1 MKATRVE
8 PTELAAALKKI
19 LPAASP
25 LPASTIIVPSS
36 RIASS
41 LRRDLTGKGRLAG
54 ARFFTPI
61 ELAEDILLKGGVA
74 FQRCS
79 QTARAL
85 GLQALIESRVI
96 EGRLEYFDLSQLRTG
111 PGYSHAISNTI
122 AELEGS
128 GLSAKDLR
136 ELTIKKGG
144 ISEKRFHD
152 LATLWA
158 AVDEKFLS
166 DVPPAWTSARILQEA
181 GHSLREFPSAF
192 SYPGP
197 GVLVLCGDPTNV
209 EARFFASI
217 PGLQVFYIPAL
228 PDRREFADR
237 LQYIS
242 GLLGGELNNET
253 ILGDGK
259 SELDVLRAFL
269 FQSPQKLAAP
279 ARARSQKVDG
289 TVHLEVT
296 SGIEEELAVAVRWVA
311 EKVFEHRTPL
321 ERIAVLLP
329 SLDPLAGML
338 VERLN
343 RLDWPGGEESRSEP
357 EAHAPVYVAG
367 GLPAKMMPTGA
378 KIGALLRTLEFRLT
392 AEELVNLLPTL
403 GIQRSEGEEERINR
417 TDACEVVYS
426 CGTLGGSRA
435 HPEGYREWR
444 PALERRITTLQ
455 HIIEKGKNVVDPGIP
470 TFPRGIEPL
479 RRQLQK
485 IQLILPAVRALERL
499 CHQVQSNESLET
511 LWQSVEKFCNEW
523 FLHFPDF
530 FVFLSHLKASIQT
543 LMRSWLV
550 EDLRGDDALRAIQD
564 GLDGLRVPTA
574 RFGQPRL
581 YIGTIR
587 SAVGLTFDA
596 VRFIGLSEGELP
608 SAPHED
614 AILPDLDRDQI
625 EAGLFEGQRALP
637 RGADRALSDL
647 HAFHRTIRGVQKE
660 VALSAPRE
668 TLDRQTREPSG
679 VLLEA
684 AAALWR
690 HSFKDGPTPTL
701 SVFRS
706 AYLQPGRQSRP
717 DGMKLAGIGPS
728 MSQQAVAEIH
738 NSPVH
743 GSWVAEQKR
752 MRELILAAETNQFSI
767 LDGILGE
774 GLLMPFDL
782 GIDPKH
788 PLSATRLLKLIECP
802 HRFLLECV
810 LGWEEPN
817 EPPMGMEIDALAYG
831 SLLHRVVE
839 RFLKENGTDFSA
851 RKGDLKKW
859 LGSAKEIALDE
870 FNEFLDEYPLI
881 GAALRERKQRQL
893 QLDIVR
899 VLRWDWEHW
908 PTPSRFIAAEQ
919 GFGYP
924 LPIPLG
930 LNPKVYF
937 RGFIDRIDEQ
947 PNGLFIRDL
956 KSGRSHPRVGDESQP
971 IPRLDTQLA
980 VYARALEADAAFAGK
995 KIAGVAYVYAK
1006 TGGDLERRFEKDLS
1020 DLLSE
1025 SQNWLMLSAQLLQHR
1040 LFPRTTNSE
1049 DCTYC
1054 PFTPVCGETANQR
1067 AAEKLS
1073 SATGTLE
1080 SFREFK
1086 ERHHNK

>member
-8 PTELAAALKKI
+8 PIELANSLKKI
-19 LPAASP
+19 LPIASP
-25 LPASTIIVPSS
+25 LPAATIIVPSS
-36 RIASS
+36 RMASS
-41 LRRDLTGKGRLAG
+41 LRRELTGEG
-54 ARFFTPI
+54 ALSGVRFFTPI

-79 QTARAL
+79 QAARAL
-85 GLQALIESRVI
+85 GLQVLIESREL
-96 EGRLEYFDLSQLRTG
+96 EGRLEYLDLGQLRTG
-111 PGYSHAISNTI
+111 PGYSQAISITL
-122 AELEGS
+122 AELES
-128 GLSAKDLR
+128 AGLGPDDL
-136 ELTIKKGG
+136 LKLSVKNGG
-144 ISEKRFHD
+144 IPERRFHD

-158 AVDEKFLS
+158 AVEERFLS
-166 DVPPAWTSARILQEA
+166 DVPPAWTVARILREA
-181 GHSLREFPSAF
+181 ARCLQEFPGSF
-192 SYPGP
+192 SYSGP
-197 GVLVLCGDPTNV
+197 RVLVLCGDVTNV
-209 EARFFASI
+209 EARFYASI
-217 PGLQVFYIPAL
+217 PDLQLLYVPAL
-228 PDRREFADR
+228 PERSETNRRLD
-237 LQYIS
+237 YVS
-242 GLLGGELNNET
+242 DLLGVRLDSET
-253 ILGDGK
+253 ILTDGR

-269 FQSPQKLAAP
+269 FQPPQTLANP
-279 ARARSQKVDG
+279 ARARSQEADG

-311 EKVFEHRTPL
+311 EQVFEHHTPL

-338 VERLN
+338 VERLS
-343 RLDWPGGEESRSEP
+343 RLDWMNYAVTMGNVEGQ
-357 EAHAPVYVAG
+357 APVYVAG
-367 GLPAKMMPTGA
+367 GLPTRMMPMGT
-378 KIGALLRTLEFRLT
+378 KIGTLLRTLGVRLA
-392 AEELVNLLPTL
+392 AEELVSLFPAL
-403 GIQRSEGEEERINR
+403 GTQRSEGGEERINR
-417 TDACEVVYS
+417 ADACEVVYR

-444 PALERRITTLQ
+444 PALERRVAILQ
-455 HIIEKGKNVVDPGIP
+455 RVIEKGEGVVDPEIP
-470 TFPRGIEPL
+470 TYPRGIEPL
-479 RRQLQK
+479 RRQLQMV
-485 IQLILPAVRALERL
+485 QLILPAVRALEEL
-499 CHQVQSNESLET
+499 CHHVQSNESLET
-511 LWQSVEKFCNEW
+511 LWQSVEKFCDEW

-530 FVFLSHLKASIQT
+530 YVFLSSLKESIQT
-543 LMRSWLV
+543 LIRSWLV
-550 EDLRGDDALRAIQD
+550 QDLRGDDALRAIQSE
-564 GLDGLRVPTA
+564 LDGLRVPTA
-574 RFGQPRL
+574 RFGQPCL
-581 YIGTIR
+581 YIGTIQ

-596 VRFIGLSEGELP
+596 VRFIGLSEGQLP

-614 AILPDLDRDQI
+614 SILPDLDRDQI
-625 EAGLFEGQRALP
+625 EAGLFGGQRALP
-637 RGADRALSDL
+637 RGADRAMSDL
-647 HAFHRTIRGVQKE
+647 HALHRTIRGVRKE
-660 VALSAPRE
+660 VVLSAPRE

-690 HSFKDGPTPTL
+690 HSLKDGPTPTM

-717 DGMKLAGIGPS
+717 DAMKLAGVGPS
-728 MSQQAVAEIH
+728 VSQQAVAEIH

-752 MRELILAAETNQFSI
+752 MRELILIADTNQFSI
-767 LDGILGE
+767 FDGILGE
-774 GLLMPFDL
+774 GSLMPFDL
-782 GIDPKH
+782 GIDPMH

-810 LGWEEPN
+810 LGWEEPD
-817 EPPMGMEIDALAYG
+817 EPRTGMEIDALAYG
-831 SLLHRVVE
+831 SLLHRALE
-839 RFLKENGTDFSA
+839 KFLKENGADFSA

-859 LGSAKEIALDE
+859 LGSAKKIALDE
-870 FNEFLDEYPLI
+870 FKEFLDEYPLI
-881 GAALRERKQRQL
+881 GAALREWNQKHL
-893 QLDIVR
+893 QLDIAR

-924 LPIPLG
+924 LPVPLD

-956 KSGRSHPRVGDESQP
+956 KSGRSHPRVGDERQP

-980 VYARALEADAAFAGK
+980 VYARALESGASFAGK
-995 KIAGVAYVYAK
+995 KMAGVAYVYAK

-1025 SQNWLMLSAQLLQHR
+1025 SQNWLMLCAQLLQHR

-1054 PFTPVCGETANQR
+1054 PFRPVCGETANQR

-1086 ERHHNK
+1086 ERYQEK